1 MKEIERK
8 TSLGKYSRRDKENLQ
23 IAEKVEQL
31 PMQHP
36 DKAIAVSEMTSL
48 VSCSVSRHP
57 MARRLL
63 CPPKRFSEIG
73 LGNLPKSFVRQAV
86 PIPASSTEI
95 KRLTGFPVSFLSP
108 RARYCPQI
116 SSILLKLRKNALHI
130 PHKKCYNH
138 CEKIKK
144 EASPMD
150 SCDRRNVHMTMDTD
164 YTAVSSVRK
173 HPLLK

>member
-1 MKEIERK
+1 MAEMEN
-8 TSLGKYSRRDKENLQ
+8 NLQ
-23 IAEKVEQL
+23 KIEGNRKK
-31 PMQHP
+31 
-36 DKAIAVSEMTSL
+36 DKSGQVQQTWQGEPADCREGGTATYAASGQRLSPYPRWHRWYPAQWAGTRWQGV
-48 VSCSVSRHP
+48 CSVHRSVSVGSVWVIFQNHSYTKTITFPCRQP
-57 MARRLL
+57 
-63 CPPKRFSEIG
+63 
-73 LGNLPKSFVRQAV
+73 FVSPCA
-86 PIPASSTEI
+86 ILSANFIHII
-95 KRLTGFPVSFLSP
+95 KTV
-108 RARYCPQI
+108 
-116 SSILLKLRKNALHI
+116 KNALHI

>member
-1 MKEIERK
+1 MQ
-8 TSLGKYSRRDKENLQ
+8 SRWSSYICSIRT
-23 IAEKVEQL
+23 
-31 PMQHP
+31 
-36 DKAIAVSEMTSL
+36 KAIAVSEMTSL

-73 LGNLPKSFVRQAV
+73 LGNLPKSFVHQDN
-86 PIPASSTEI
+86 PIPVSSAERKT
-95 KRLTGFPVSFLSP
+95 LPGFPVSLLSP
-108 RARYCPQI
+108 RARYYPQI
-116 SSILLKLRKNALHI
+116 SSILLKLRKMPCIFHTKSAIIIAKN
-130 PHKKCYNH
+130 
-138 CEKIKK
+138 KK

>member
-1 MKEIERK
+1 MTIPFLHRQPFVSPYAILSSNFIHIVK
-8 TSLGKYSRRDKENLQ
+8 T
-23 IAEKVEQL
+23 A
-31 PMQHP
+31 
-36 DKAIAVSEMTSL
+36 
-48 VSCSVSRHP
+48 
-57 MARRLL
+57 
-63 CPPKRFSEIG
+63 
-73 LGNLPKSFVRQAV
+73 
-86 PIPASSTEI
+86 
-95 KRLTGFPVSFLSP
+95 
-108 RARYCPQI
+108 
-116 SSILLKLRKNALHI
+116 KNALHI